1 MARTANYAWVVGQPA
16 KVADPTPGSRPAP
29 ELARAERI
37 ERERAG
43 LPEQPRRLTPLEEEL
58 ARDPKAVLAE
68 VLERDGTEY
77 SATEVRQRNLADADH
92 LARLHVIWQAETRE
106 PRNARY
112 ERELR
117 DQLPEYLKDAELSGT
132 STWLYRAL
140 RDAEAAGLDS
150 RGVLARAV
158 ERGSLADVRDLAAV
172 IDARVR
178 SQTRGLVPA
187 AAQAVGRAGARGR
200 PPGPPRATSARWPG
214 PWTTARAGW
223 VSTRQR
229 PAPGG
234 LSAPWGR
241 CPKTRTGGRRGRT
254 GPPGRELPG
263 DVRVLRSGRADRPGA
278 G

>member
-1 MARTANYAWVVGQPA
+1 M
-16 KVADPTPGSRPAP
+16 
-29 ELARAERI
+29 
-37 ERERAG
+37 
-43 LPEQPRRLTPLEEEL
+43 
-58 ARDPKAVLAE
+58 
-68 VLERDGTEY
+68 LERDGTEY

-178 SQTRGLVPA
+178 SQTRGLVPQPPKPWA
-187 AAQAVGRAGARGR
+187 EQVPEDDRQDRHEYLGAV
-200 PPGPPRATSARWPG
+200 
-214 PWTTARAGW
+214 ARAMDDR
-223 VSTRQR
+223 TR
-229 PAPGG
+229 
-234 LSAPWGR
+234 L
-241 CPKTRTGGRRGRT
+241 
-254 GPPGRELPG
+254 
-263 DVRVLRSGRADRPGA
+263 
-278 G
+278 